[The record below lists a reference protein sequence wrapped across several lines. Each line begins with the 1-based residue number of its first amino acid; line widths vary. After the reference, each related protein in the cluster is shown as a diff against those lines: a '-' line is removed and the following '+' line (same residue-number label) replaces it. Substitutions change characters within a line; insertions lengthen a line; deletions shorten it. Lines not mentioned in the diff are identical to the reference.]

1 MKAALADW
9 LLRRWYG
16 GVAPGPGLR
25 ALALVYGGLVALRA
39 AVYRRGWKRVHRVP
53 VPVIVVGNL
62 VAGGS
67 GKTPLTIALANGLA
81 ERGWRPGIVSRG
93 YGRRSRDPVQVVPDM
108 AASECGDEPLLIA
121 RRTGLP
127 VFVDRDRVAA
137 ALRLVAEGCDLVIA
151 DDGLQH
157 LRLGRDIEIEVV
169 DGARRHGN
177 GRLMPAGPLREPAG
191 RRVDHRV
198 VNGGQ
203 PAPGEW
209 PMPLALGEAV
219 PLAGG
224 APRPLASFAGR
235 AVHAIAGIGHPA
247 RFFDALRAAGLSPV
261 EHAFPD
267 HHDFSAAE
275 LAFTPPGPI
284 LMTEKDAV
292 KCTTLGAADAWSVPV
307 RANLPDAFFA
317 ALQQQ
322 LATRRP
328 HHDPA

>member
-25 ALALVYGGLVALRA
+25 LLSALYGGLVALRA
-39 AVYRRGWKRVHRVP
+39 AMYRRGWRRVHRLP
-53 VPVIVVGNL
+53 VPVLVVGNL

-67 GKTPLTIALANGLA
+67 GKTPLTIALARGLA

-93 YGRRSRDPVQVVPDM
+93 YGRRSGEPVQVTPGM
-108 AASECGDEPLLIA
+108 PASECGDEPLLIA
-121 RRTGLP
+121 RQTGLP

-137 ALRLVAEGCDLVIA
+137 ARRLVAAGCNLIIA

-157 LRLGRDIEIEVV
+157 LRLGRDLEIEVV

-177 GRLMPAGPLREPAG
+177 GRLIPAGPLREPAG

-203 PAPGEW
+203 AGPGEW
-209 PMPLALGEAV
+209 PMRLALGEAV
-219 PLAGG
+219 PLDGG
-224 APRPLASFAGR
+224 APRPLASFAGTP
-235 AVHAIAGIGHPA
+235 VHAIAGIGHPA
-247 RFFDALRAAGLSPV
+247 RFFDALRAEGLAPL
-261 EHAFPD
+261 EHPFPD
-267 HHDFSAAE
+267 HHDFTEAE
-275 LAFTPPGPI
+275 LAFPTPGPR

-292 KCTTLGAADAWSVPV
+292 KCAAFALDDAWAVPV
-307 RANLPDAFFA
+307 RAHLPEALFA
-317 ALQQQ
+317 ALQAS
-322 LATRRP
+322 LANWRP
-328 HHDPA
+328 PHDPA